1 MIFFKKRVVFKYN
14 NKFLWRNPIWNE
26 KESKNLTCNGWDLY
40 LGKSQEDMLSYFS
53 LIDGKINPSD
63 REQPLNCIEPF
74 KCALISDFFFTLAQ
88 ISKLRYRITVLSTI
102 NLKRICLVIWHLF
115 WRFESKW
122 KTFRYLKEID
132 LSF

>member
-1 MIFFKKRVVFKYN
+1 MEKSNLKRKRVK
-14 NKFLWRNPIWNE
+14 KFDLHQLGFE
-26 KESKNLTCNGWDLY
+26 QSMLY

-102 NLKRICLVIWHLF
+102 YLKRICLVIWHLF